1 MFKSIPRYP
10 DYEINEK
17 GDIRR
22 KGSDSLRKTCL
33 VRGRKKIILKH
44 NGRTEYVSR
53 LVAETHIPNT
63 NKQPIVR
70 HLDGNNENNHIR
82 NLEWT
87 DRSTVQK
94 DAYGLGIYAPGGN
107 ESPKRIVVLETG
119 EIFPSIRACARA
131 IGGSPSGIRQ
141 CLNGEI
147 SKHKGKTFK
156 LLP

>member
-1 MFKSIPRYP
+1 MFKQIPRYP
-10 DYEINEK
+10 DYEISEK

-22 KGSDSLRKTCL
+22 KGSENLRKTCL
-33 VRGRKKIILKH
+33 VKGRKKIILRH

-53 LVAETHIPNT
+53 LVAETYIPNP
-63 NKQPIVR
+63 NRHPIVR
-70 HLDGNNENNHIR
+70 HLDGDNGNNHIC
-82 NLEWT
+82 NLEWS

-94 DAYGLGIYAPGGN
+94 DSYGLGIYAPGGN
-107 ESPKRIVVLETG
+107 ESPKKIMILETG

-141 CLNGEI
+141 CLNKEI
-147 SKHKGKTFK
+147 SSHKGKTFK